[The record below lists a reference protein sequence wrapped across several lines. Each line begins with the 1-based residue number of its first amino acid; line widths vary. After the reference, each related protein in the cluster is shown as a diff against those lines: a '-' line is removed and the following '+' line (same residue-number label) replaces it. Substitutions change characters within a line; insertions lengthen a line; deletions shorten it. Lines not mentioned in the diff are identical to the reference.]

1 MMSAD
6 VLGTFVFPHI
16 RDLSNQ
22 QYFEKLGIDSA
33 EPEDLSRAISMV
45 TGLRKK
51 VRNQI
56 FTRNLRDNY
65 VSTLP
70 QELSSRDSMYYSKEQ
85 KEKDETLVKLHKDF
99 DPVLQVLLH
108 TAIQTLRSPDDTVST
123 ETLLSECQSSTADLC
138 KILFEI
144 FGEHVMQPRRD
155 IFENHGSIGLSFHQ
169 LWLPYET

>member
-45 TGLRKK
+45 TGLRKT
-51 VRNQI
+51 VRNKI

-65 VSTLP
+65 VSPPL
-70 QELSSRDSMYYSKEQ
+70 
-85 KEKDETLVKLHKDF
+85 
-99 DPVLQVLLH
+99 
-108 TAIQTLRSPDDTVST
+108 
-123 ETLLSECQSSTADLC
+123 
-138 KILFEI
+138 
-144 FGEHVMQPRRD
+144 
-155 IFENHGSIGLSFHQ
+155 
-169 LWLPYET
+169 